1 MEKGEKNSIEAELE
15 IITKRLLDMKKN
27 LLKPFKGNPKS
38 ENNEIWKK
46 ISYDIQKEKLDK
58 AYYLGLLT
66 AEELCRFLRELK
78 EKIFKPKENG
88 G

>member
-1 MEKGEKNSIEAELE
+1 MEKEEKNSIEAELE
-15 IITKRLLDMKKN
+15 IITKRLLNMKKN

-66 AEELCRFLRELK
+66 AEELCQLLKELK

>member
-1 MEKGEKNSIEAELE
+1 
-15 IITKRLLDMKKN
+15 MKKN
-27 LLKPFKGNPKS
+27 LPKPFKGKPKS

-46 ISYDIQKEKLDK
+46 IEYKIKKTELDK
-58 AYYLGLLT
+58 AYYSGLLT

>member
-1 MEKGEKNSIEAELE
+1 
-15 IITKRLLDMKKN
+15 MKKN
-27 LLKPFKGNPKS
+27 LPKPFKGKPKS

-46 ISYDIQKEKLDK
+46 IEYKIKKTELDK
-58 AYYLGLLT
+58 AYYSGLLT
-66 AEELCRFLRELK
+66 AEELCQLLKELK